1 MIEKLTWRNLWR
13 NRRRTL
19 ITMASVT
26 FAVVLAI
33 VMKSLKDGVFDNLVK
48 NVVGFY
54 TGYIQVHKTGYQEEQ
69 LLENSFVLTDSILNK
84 VKQPAVQEVVPR
96 LESFAL
102 ASVGTTTKGC
112 MVVGTD
118 PVQEDRITSLKS
130 KLIGGSY
137 FTKNENAALI
147 AEGLANR
154 LKLSVNDTIV
164 LLGQGYQGSMAA
176 AKYPVKGIV
185 KFAQPQLNDGLVYL
199 PLNTAQNFLSAENRI
214 TSLALAIEKPSDI
227 EIIQKKIS
235 MTVGNEYEVLT
246 WKELMP
252 GIENHIRADAAG
264 FNISIGILYLIIAFG
279 IFGTLLMMIAE
290 RKYEFGMLIA
300 IGMKKFRLG
309 TMLLIETILIS
320 VCGTAIG
327 MIISAP
333 IVLYL
338 KSYPIR
344 FSGQMARAYEQFGF
358 EPIFPASF
366 NPSIFVAQGIIVLI
380 IALIIGAY
388 PLWHIKR
395 LNPVTAMRK

>member
-1 MIEKLTWRNLWR
+1 
-13 NRRRTL
+13 
-19 ITMASVT
+19 
-26 FAVVLAI
+26 
-33 VMKSLKDGVFDNLVK
+33 
-48 NVVGFY
+48 
-54 TGYIQVHKTGYQEEQ
+54 
-69 LLENSFVLTDSILNK
+69 
-84 VKQPAVQEVVPR
+84 
-96 LESFAL
+96 
-102 ASVGTTTKGC
+102 
-112 MVVGTD
+112 
-118 PVQEDRITSLKS
+118 
-130 KLIGGSY
+130 
-137 FTKNENAALI
+137 
-147 AEGLANR
+147 
-154 LKLSVNDTIV
+154 
-164 LLGQGYQGSMAA
+164 MAA

-185 KFAQPQLNDGLVYL
+185 KFAQPNLNDGLVYL

-214 TSLALAIEKPSDI
+214 TSLALSVERPSEIEA
-227 EIIQKKIS
+227 IQKSIS
-235 MTVGNEYEVLT
+235 MIVGNEYEVLT

-338 KSYPIR
+338 KRYPIR

-366 NPSIFVAQGIIVLI
+366 NPNIFITQGIIVLI

-388 PLWHIKR
+388 PLWLIKR